1 MEEKH
6 LRSMKACVIDISMQ
20 VDNIMDTIISEAH
33 YQCLRSEREIIK
45 EALEELN
52 RIVTVCQSTIA
63 VQEENKQMYKKLAD
77 TYKKKYERAVYICT
91 CLRDEE

>member
-33 YQCLRSEREIIK
+33 YQCLRSQREIIK

-52 RIVTVCQSTIA
+52 RIITIN
-63 VQEENKQMYKKLAD
+63 QTINNHGDK
-77 TYKKKYERAVYICT
+77 
-91 CLRDEE
+91 